1 MKQSE
6 ITVSMP
12 MTAFRE
18 LEEAKKNYDRLSEK
32 LNECF
37 SLSSENRSLVF
48 FDQSKALEI
57 CKEFLPY
64 RYKDC
69 DIASVS

>member
-18 LEEAKKNYDRLSEK
+18 LEEVKKNYDRLSEK
-32 LNECF
+32 LKECF
-37 SLSSENRSLVF
+37 SLSSENSSLVF
-48 FDQSKALEI
+48 FDKAKPLKSARNFCHI
-57 CKEFLPY
+57 DTKT
-64 RYKDC
+64 
-69 DIASVS
+69 AT

>member
-32 LNECF
+32 LKECF
-37 SLSSENRSLVF
+37 SLSSENSSLVF

-64 RYKDC
+64 RYKDH
-69 DIASVS
+69 DIAVN

>member
-32 LNECF
+32 LKECF
-37 SLSSENRSLVF
+37 SLSENSSLVF

-64 RYKDC
+64 RYKDR
-69 DIASVS
+69 DIAPVS

>member
-18 LEEAKKNYDRLSEK
+18 LEETRKNYDSLSEK
-32 LNECF
+32 LKGCF
-37 SLSSENRSLVF
+37 APSSENSSLVF

-69 DIASVS
+69 DIATVS

>member
-1 MKQSE
+1 MRRSE

-12 MTAFRE
+12 MSAFRE
-18 LEEAKKNYDRLSEK
+18 LEEVKKNYDRLSEK
-32 LNECF
+32 LKECF

-64 RYKDC
+64 RYKDR
-69 DIASVS
+69 DIAVN

>member
-18 LEEAKKNYDRLSEK
+18 LEEAKKNYDRLSAK
-32 LNECF
+32 LKECF
-37 SLSSENRSLVF
+37 SLSSENSSLVF

-64 RYKDC
+64 RYKDR
-69 DIASVS
+69 DIAVN

>member
-1 MKQSE
+1 MKRSE

-12 MTAFRE
+12 MSAFRE
-18 LEEAKKNYDRLSEK
+18 LEEVKKNYDRLSEK
-32 LNECF
+32 LKECF
-37 SLSSENRSLVF
+37 SLSSENSSLVF

-64 RYKDC
+64 RYKDR
-69 DIASVS
+69 DIAVN